1 MTARRTGALLLL
13 TLAALSASAQESGL
27 PPFRL
32 EDQFGS
38 AHSDAEFRGA
48 ILVLLAGDR
57 EGSKHT
63 RAWKEA
69 LKAALSGVPGAEGV
83 RFAGLADLRG
93 VPGFL
98 QGMVRSRFPKEPE
111 RWVMLDWEGLFGKDY
126 GLERG
131 VCTVLVFDAEG
142 RLVHRAGGKEPD
154 PKGVEAAAAAVR
166 ALLAQPAPP
175 RAGDRAIR

>member
-1 MTARRTGALLLL
+1 MRARRTGALFLLA
-13 TLAALSASAQESGL
+13 LAALASSAQQAVLL
-27 PPFRL
+27 PFSL
-32 EDQFGS
+32 QDQFGT
-38 AHSDAEFRGA
+38 AHSDAEFRGEV
-48 ILVLLAGDR
+48 LVLLAGDR

-98 QGMVRSRFPKEPE
+98 RGMVRSRFPKEPE
-111 RWVMLDWEGLFGKDY
+111 RWVMLDWEGLFGKGY

-131 VCTVLVFDAEG
+131 ACTVLIFDAQG
-142 RLVHRAGGKEPD
+142 RFAHRTSGKEPD
-154 PKGVEAAAAAVR
+154 PKAVEAAAAAVR
-166 ALLAQPAPP
+166 ALLATP
-175 RAGDRAIR
+175 RP